1 MCTEADKE
9 PGDKAAV
16 MQCCAVTRMR
26 EWDSSDDSSDMV
38 QASHAGG

>member
-16 MQCCAVTRMR
+16 MLCCAVTRMR
-26 EWDSSDDSSDMV
+26 EWDSSDEVGYGTGKSC
-38 QASHAGG
+38 